1 MINHLDLN
9 IIFSLM
15 HFLPSSYARFIAK
28 SKTCLHWILNSKR
41 KQNTCQLK
49 NKMPSYEDNI

>member
-1 MINHLDLN
+1 
-9 IIFSLM
+9 M